1 MHKMNIKIKKI
12 TPEEAIL
19 VRSPVL
25 RRGQPVESAY
35 LENDYSFN
43 TIHFGGFLQNK
54 QIATVT
60 IFPENRNHNKNEWR
74 LRGMAVLDKF
84 QSKGI
89 GEKLL
94 KECFKFILSNN
105 GQIIWCNARIK
116 AIEFYKKCGFSICS
130 KKFDIFNIGPH
141 LQMEKKL

>member
-1 MHKMNIKIKKI
+1 MNIKIKRI

-25 RRGQPVESAY
+25 RSGQPIESAY

-43 TIHFGGFLQNK
+43 TIHLGGFLQNE

-60 IFPENRNHNKNEWR
+60 IFPENRDHNGNEWR

-84 QSKGI
+84 QSKGF
-89 GEKLL
+89 GEKLIM
-94 KECFKFILSNN
+94 ECFTFILSNN
-105 GQIIWCNARIK
+105 GQLIWCNARIK
-116 AIEFYKKCGFSICS
+116 AIEFYKKYGFSICS
-130 KKFDIFNIGPH
+130 KKFDIPNIGPH
-141 LQMEKKL
+141 FQMEKKL